1 MIRRFIFADQFYFL
15 PYKTHRRWWW
25 HEVWSQCCFRVGG
38 GVRLYF
44 CWRHLH
50 LVQYDVSFSFRVYIW
65 CAFVSLSFFF
75 SLLCILLLSLN
86 KIIDI
91 TRKLS
96 RFCFLIFKF
105 YLFFGQKIRKSHL
118 ASFFKSVSYT
128 VANMNSNRNEYLFRH
143 WI

>member
-1 MIRRFIFADQFYFL
+1 MWFVDLFSLISFFPSLQNASKVVTWSMKSMLFSCVGRGKAIFLLATFALSAIRR
-15 PYKTHRRWWW
+15 K
-25 HEVWSQCCFRVGG
+25 
-38 GVRLYF
+38 
-44 CWRHLH
+44 
-50 LVQYDVSFSFRVYIW
+50 
-65 CAFVSLSFFF
+65 FFF
-75 SLLCILLLSLN
+75 SCIYLMRFCMIVLFFPLLCLLLLSLK

-105 YLFFGQKIRKSHL
+105 HIFFGQKIRKSHL

>member
-15 PYKTHRRWWW
+15 PYKTHRRWW

-50 LVQYDVSFSFRVYIW
+50 LMQYDVSFFFVYIFDALLYH
-65 CAFVSLSFFF
+65 CPFFF